1 VESKDGRFT
10 YPPLAPELSSGWL
23 SLLKIFGPGAII
35 ASVTVGTG
43 ETIFAPR
50 VGAIFGYTMF
60 WIVLLAV
67 VTKALLVYS
76 GARHL
81 VLTGEHPMQAWAR
94 FPGPRGWMPA
104 FFGLIVAVAFPIWIA
119 ALADALASICIWVT
133 GIGAGYTWARPAWG
147 IGLIV
152 VTMTLTII
160 QTYNFV
166 ERLSTAFLAVK
177 LVLILAA
184 CIVVNPDWLAA
195 LVGMIVPRLPEFP
208 DWVAA
213 VDPDM
218 KSRPPILEVAVLLGT
233 VGGGVQDYLG
243 YIGCVR
249 EKDWGAASRKSGG
262 PDQMPADPAQIQ
274 LGRAWLR
281 APAFDVL
288 FSFASVL
295 VMSTAFMLLGAALL
309 HPQHQIPNRADLY
322 SQQSQFLGVIH
333 PWLVNVY
340 KAGVF
345 FAILGALYGTF
356 EVYARTAYEPLR
368 ALWPKRTWDY
378 RRVRLVNS
386 LFCGIGGLLIMTLN
400 LGTVTLASIV
410 SPFSGVLGCGLWCLA
425 MVAVDRTQLP
435 APYRMGAGLRVATLA
450 AGIVMAVAGAYTTVM
465 SWR

>member
-1 VESKDGRFT
+1 MASAEGRFT

-23 SLLKIFGPGAII
+23 PLLKVFGPGAII

-67 VTKALLVYS
+67 VAKALLVYS

-104 FFGLIVAVAFPIWIA
+104 FFGLIVVVAFPLWIA
-119 ALADALASICIWVT
+119 ALADALASICVWVT
-133 GIGAGYTWARPAWG
+133 GIGADHAWGRRAWG

-152 VTMTLTII
+152 ATMALTIV
-160 QTYNFV
+160 QTYDFV
-166 ERLSTAFLAVK
+166 ERLSTVFLAVK

-184 CIVVNPDWLAA
+184 CLVVNPDWLAA
-195 LVGMIVPRLPEFP
+195 LVGLVPRMPEFP
-208 DWVAA
+208 SWAIA
-213 VDPDM
+213 VDPDL
-218 KSRPPILEVAVLLGT
+218 KTRPPVLELAVLLGT

-262 PDQMPADPAQIQ
+262 PERMPVEPDQVG

-295 VMSTAFMLLGAALL
+295 VMSGAFMLLGAALL
-309 HPQHQIPNRADLY
+309 HPQHQIPNKADLY

-356 EVYARTAYEPLR
+356 EVYARTVYEPLR
-368 ALWPKRTWDY
+368 AIWPERSWEY
-378 RRVRLVNS
+378 RRVRLFNS
-386 LFCGIGGLLIMTLN
+386 LFCGIGGLLIMTLG

-410 SPFSGVLGCGLWCLA
+410 SPFSGVLGCGVWCLA

-435 APYRMGAGLRVATLA
+435 AAYRMGSGLRAATLV
-450 AGIVMAVAGAYTTVM
+450 AGVVMAVAGAYTTAM

>member
-1 VESKDGRFT
+1 MEARDGRFT
-10 YPPLAPELSSGWL
+10 YPPLSPELTSGWL

-50 VGAIFGYTMF
+50 MGAIFGYTMF
-60 WIVLLAV
+60 WVVMTAV

-94 FPGPRGWMPA
+94 FPGPRGWVPA
-104 FFGLIVAVAFPIWIA
+104 FFGVLVIVAFPIWVA
-119 ALADALASICIWVT
+119 ALADALASICVWVT
-133 GIGAGYTWARPAWG
+133 GIGADVAWG
-147 IGLIV
+147 RRAWAIGLV
-152 VTMTLTII
+152 SVTMTLTIV

-166 ERLSTAFLAVK
+166 ERVSTAFLALK
-177 LVLILAA
+177 LLLILAA
-184 CIVVNPDWLAA
+184 CIVVNPDWLSA
-195 LVGMIVPRLPEFP
+195 LAGLLPRWPVFPEWLPA
-208 DWVAA
+208 VAPEVA
-213 VDPDM
+213 V
-218 KSRPPILEVAVLLGT
+218 RPPLLELAVLLGT
-233 VGGGVQDYLG
+233 IGGGVQDYLG
-243 YIGCVR
+243 YVGCIR
-249 EKDWGAASRKSGG
+249 EKDWGAASRAAGG
-262 PDQMPADPAQIQ
+262 PDKMPQDPEQTRIG
-274 LGRAWLR
+274 LAWLR

-295 VMSTAFMLLGAALL
+295 IMGASFMLLGAAVLN
-309 HPQHQIPNRADLY
+309 PQHQIPVDKDLY
-322 SQQSQFLGVIH
+322 SRQAQFLGILH

-356 EVYARTAYEPLR
+356 EVYARTVFEPAR
-368 ALWPKRTWDY
+368 ALWPKRAWDY
-378 RRVRLVNS
+378 KKVRLWNS
-386 LFCGIGGLLIMTLN
+386 LFCGIGGILILAT
-400 LGTVTLASIV
+400 GVRTVRLATIV

-435 APYRMGAGLRVATLA
+435 AAYRMGAGLRMATLV
-450 AGIVMAVAGAYTTVM
+450 AGIVMAVAGAYMTYM